1 LPRVVLLLL
10 TLKRIIQAD
19 RREGYVMHAQY
30 LEVVK
35 TLIQTSPEFIN
46 CKVETY
52 IEPSISSAIFYIYA
66 DGYSH
71 IFKAP
76 FGLLESKI
84 TATALAE
91 IIIDEVKEWRDKLNE
106 T

>member
-1 LPRVVLLLL
+1 
-10 TLKRIIQAD
+10 
-19 RREGYVMHAQY
+19 MHAQY

-35 TLIQTSPEFIN
+35 MLIQSSSEFTN
-46 CKVETY
+46 CRVDTY

-66 DGYSH
+66 DGYKH

-76 FGLLESKI
+76 FGLLESRL
-84 TATALAE
+84 TATALAD
-91 IIIDEVKEWRDKLNE
+91 IIIEEVKEWRDKLNE

>member
-1 LPRVVLLLL
+1 
-10 TLKRIIQAD
+10 
-19 RREGYVMHAQY
+19 MHAQY

-35 TLIQTSPEFIN
+35 TLIQLSPEFIN
-46 CKVETY
+46 CRVSTY
-52 IEPSISSAIFYIYA
+52 IEPSISSTIFLIYA
-66 DGYSH
+66 DGYKH

-76 FGLLESKI
+76 FGLLESNL

-106 T
+106 V